1 MTAAILLAGGRASRL
16 GGVDKPLLE
25 IGGRTLLARAV
36 DAAAACAPIVVVG
49 PQRAGVDGVVW
60 VREDPPFGGPVAA
73 VAAAL
78 PHVDA
83 ESVLVLATDLPRV
96 EEAVPVLAEAAA
108 LLPPGDGV
116 CLADES
122 GRPQW
127 LIGRYRTRALRER
140 AERLPV
146 AGASFRDLVAELAIS
161 VVRAHEGV
169 VGDVDTWQDLERARG
184 EGRHH
189 DREQ

>member
-16 GGVDKPLLE
+16 GGVDKPLLDVD
-25 IGGRTLLARAV
+25 GRSLLARAL
-36 DAAAACAPIVVVG
+36 DAAAGCAPVVVVG
-49 PQRAGVDGVVW
+49 PPRPGVEGVLW
-60 VREDPPFGGPVAA
+60 VREEPEHGGPVAA

-96 EEAVPVLAEAAA
+96 EEAVRVLDDAAA

-127 LIGRYRTRALRER
+127 LVGRYRTRALRER
-140 AERLPV
+140 AERIPV
-146 AGASFRDLVAELAIS
+146 SGASFRELIAELSIS

-169 VGDVDTWQDLERARG
+169 VADVDTWQDLERARG

-189 DREQ
+189 DRDH